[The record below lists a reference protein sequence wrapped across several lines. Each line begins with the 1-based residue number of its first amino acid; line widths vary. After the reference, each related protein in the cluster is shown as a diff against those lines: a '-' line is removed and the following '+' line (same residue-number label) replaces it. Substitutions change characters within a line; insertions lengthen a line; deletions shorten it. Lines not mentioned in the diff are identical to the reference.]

1 MCKKIVIL
9 CLSFLVL
16 FFLHQK
22 TLPWLLLLK
31 TEEGLAWD
39 SHPTEEDLEKAKQIL
54 KSPFKFLS
62 LGNQCFVFLS
72 KDENYVLKICKASRY
87 RSLFQPTTARK
98 KKHKESDFSSYSLAF
113 QYLPNQSQIVFLHL
127 NTTKNLNTP
136 IELVDPLG
144 IPYFLNADN
153 LAFYIQKKA
162 TPLSDHLKHPSLP
175 ESQIV
180 LEKLLELF
188 QSTCKAGLQIRDVS
202 PKNIGIYKDT
212 PIWIDVGRI
221 RKKPSLQ
228 TDVQAQKEE
237 IQNFCLHLSSWF
249 HA

>member
-1 MCKKIVIL
+1 
-9 CLSFLVL
+9 
-16 FFLHQK
+16 
-22 TLPWLLLLK
+22 
-31 TEEGLAWD
+31 
-39 SHPTEEDLEKAKQIL
+39 
-54 KSPFKFLS
+54 
-62 LGNQCFVFLS
+62 
-72 KDENYVLKICKASRY
+72 
-87 RSLFQPTTARK
+87 
-98 KKHKESDFSSYSLAF
+98 
-113 QYLPNQSQIVFLHL
+113 
-127 NTTKNLNTP
+127 
-136 IELVDPLG
+136 
-144 IPYFLNADN
+144 
-153 LAFYIQKKA
+153 
-162 TPLSDHLKHPSLP
+162 
-175 ESQIV
+175 